1 MTADE
6 IKKAALFSFGQN
18 GFEGASLAQI
28 ADEVGIKKQSI
39 YTHFKNKDDLF
50 LTVLEDS
57 LQNDWSFLVN
67 WIDQKQD
74 LSMHDLLEEHLYLLL
89 RRFSEE
95 DSYRFGLRIS
105 FFPPSHLYEKVM
117 HQVAQYESKFEEAFM
132 PRFQVALS
140 EGAMEIEDARSGV
153 LAYLSMVD
161 AIFIELIY
169 GNKERAQMKL
179 KALWSIFWRGVV
191 K

>member
-67 WIDQKQD
+67 WIDQNQD

-117 HQVAQYESKFEEAFM
+117 HQVAQYESRFEEAFM
-132 PRFQVALS
+132 PIFETALS
-140 EGAMEIEDARSGV
+140 EGFLDIKDARSGV

-169 GNKERAQMKL
+169 GNKERALMKL

>member
-67 WIDQKQD
+67 WIDQNQD
-74 LSMHDLLEEHLYLLL
+74 LSMHDLLEENLYLLI
-89 RRFSEE
+89 RRFHEE
-95 DSYRFGLRIS
+95 DSYRFGLRMS
-105 FFPPSHLYEKVM
+105 FFPPSHLNEKVV
-117 HQVAQYESKFEEAFM
+117 HQVTQYESKFEAAFM
-132 PRFQVALS
+132 PIFETALS
-140 EGAMEIEDARSGV
+140 EGFLDIKDARSGV

>member
-57 LQNDWSFLVN
+57 LKNDLSFLIH

-89 RRFSEE
+89 RRFNEE

-105 FFPPSHLYEKVM
+105 FFPPSHLNEKVM
-117 HQVAQYESKFEEAFM
+117 QQVAQYETKFEEAFI
-132 PRFQVALS
+132 PRFQAALS
-140 EGAMEIEDARSGV
+140 EGLMEIEDARSGV

-161 AIFIELIY
+161 AIFIELVY
-169 GNKERAQMKL
+169 GNKERAQIKL

>member
-57 LQNDWSFLVN
+57 LENDWSFLVD
-67 WIDQKQD
+67 WIAQNQEQ
-74 LSMHDLLEEHLYLLL
+74 SIHDLLEENLYLLI
-89 RRFSEE
+89 RRFHEE
-95 DSYRFGLRIS
+95 DSYRFGLRMS
-105 FFPPSHLYEKVM
+105 FFPPTHLNEKVM
-117 HQVAQYESKFEEAFM
+117 QQVAQYESKFEEAFM
-132 PRFQVALS
+132 PRFQAALS
-140 EGAMEIEDARSGV
+140 EDLIEIENARSGV
-153 LAYLSMVD
+153 LAYLSIVD
-161 AIFIELIY
+161 AIFIELVY

-179 KALWSIFWRGVV
+179 KASWSIFWRGVV